1 MTTRGLR
8 RFKSANKYISRIK
21 KYFSKFP
28 NFHRVKRKA
37 KPSTWKEMSE
47 DKSVKHFKDTPT
59 TFTSE
64 WDAINHHRRLKS
76 DRMET
81 RHQMRD
87 IVNNNKSE
95 EDEEQF

>member
-1 MTTRGLR
+1 
-8 RFKSANKYISRIK
+8 
-21 KYFSKFP
+21 
-28 NFHRVKRKA
+28 
-37 KPSTWKEMSE
+37 MSE

-64 WDAINHHRRLKS
+64 WDSINHHRRLKS
-76 DRMET
+76 ERMET
-81 RHQMRD
+81 RHKMRD

>member
-28 NFHRVKRKA
+28 RFHRIKRKL
-37 KPSTWKEMSE
+37 KPSTWKELSE

-64 WDAINHHRRLKS
+64 WDSINHHRRLKS
-76 DRMET
+76 ERMEA
-81 RHQMRD
+81 RKEMHE
-87 IVNNNKSE
+87 IVNNQTQQ
-95 EDEEQF
+95 EDGY